1 MQNLTHLPFGLPGD
15 IYRSP
20 MPFGAFDLGATT
32 LEEYKTVGVNVIVM
46 LTSPEED
53 LTRTGQNLEDLYHKE
68 GFQVIRL
75 PIIDFEVPE
84 EVTSLDSALKETIA
98 RAREG
103 KNVAIH
109 CYAGRGRTGMFAALL
124 ARRILGLAG
133 EEAIIWARQFFPAI
147 ETDEQAQVVMDDQGG
162 S

>member
-1 MQNLTHLPFGLPGD
+1 MQNLTYLPYGLPGD

-20 MPFGAFDLGATT
+20 MPFGAFDLDATT
-32 LEEYKTVGVNVIVM
+32 LEEFKAVGVDVIVM
-46 LTSPEED
+46 LTSPDED
-53 LTRTGQNLEDLYHKE
+53 LTRTGKDLEDLYHQE

-103 KNVAIH
+103 ENIAIH

-124 ARRILGLAG
+124 ARRILNLAG
-133 EEAIIWARQFFPAI
+133 EEAIKWARQFFPAI
-147 ETDEQAQVVMDDQGG
+147 ETDEQAKIVMDDQGG
-162 S
+162 A